1 MSEEPSRGQ
10 SLDQILASIRN
21 SLTGAR
27 DSAQAE
33 AEAAD
38 DAADADAKAA
48 EAAKAAKAAKAEGT
62 AAPAGDAAPDYLS
75 AKLASALN
83 GQANGAYAAD
93 EDFADLL
100 AHGPKKDAEAPRPAS
115 PLLDDAASATPAPS
129 PSASDLQDPPW
140 FLSASA
146 LPGDDNAAQAPPVDA
161 KAGPAALQN
170 NFEISRPETLRPS
183 LPPLFGPDSGMSPSK
198 PLFKEVV
205 AEAKRDRPSEPRQP
219 VDPAPAA
226 KTDKPVEPPAPEATP
241 AAKVDAAPGR
251 VAFPVAPA
259 AGPAGVADAPPDTKS
274 VEAGGVS
281 EAASPGQAGTEQAR
295 ALEDMVAKLLEP
307 VIRRWLDAN
316 LPRMVETVV
325 REEVVRVIDAERSRS
340 KT

>member
-48 EAAKAAKAAKAEGT
+48 EAAKAAKAEGT

-93 EDFADLL
+93 EDFSDLL
-100 AHGPKKDAEAPRPAS
+100 AHVPKKDAEAPRPAS
-115 PLLDDAASATPAPS
+115 PLLEDAASATPAPS
-129 PSASDLQDPPW
+129 PAASDLQDPPW

-146 LPGDDNAAQAPPVDA
+146 LSGVDNAAQAPSVHA

-198 PLFKEVV
+198 PHFREVV

-259 AGPAGVADAPPDTKS
+259 AGPAAGVADAPPDTKP
-274 VEAGGVS
+274 VEAGGVA
-281 EAASPGQAGTEQAR
+281 EAASPGEAGTEQAR

-340 KT
+340 KS